1 MLSRPSPSLFSVP
14 FRLWHFF
21 FSTPASVVSV
31 VHSQKEGQVERGRDW
46 ASECGQGQPSARRQ
60 GTCFHRRHSTKREG
74 GRETREMTSPGV
86 KRKALPA
93 LLAARR
99 VAVVFF
105 PIVISFQPSVSQRLT
120 ADIYFFCPVG
130 DVAKRGLGLRQTA
143 AGGWRGQWA
152 AGRRSEAASAAAGL
166 FVAGVEGR
174 SRIGWSPNG

>member
-1 MLSRPSPSLFSVP
+1 M
-14 FRLWHFF
+14 
-21 FSTPASVVSV
+21 
-31 VHSQKEGQVERGRDW
+31 
-46 ASECGQGQPSARRQ
+46 
-60 GTCFHRRHSTKREG
+60 
-74 GRETREMTSPGV
+74 
-86 KRKALPA
+86 PA

-143 AGGWRGQWA
+143 AGGWRGQWEREM
-152 AGRRSEAASAAAGL
+152 AGRRGEAASAATVGL
-166 FVAGVEGR
+166 FVAGVEGDGR